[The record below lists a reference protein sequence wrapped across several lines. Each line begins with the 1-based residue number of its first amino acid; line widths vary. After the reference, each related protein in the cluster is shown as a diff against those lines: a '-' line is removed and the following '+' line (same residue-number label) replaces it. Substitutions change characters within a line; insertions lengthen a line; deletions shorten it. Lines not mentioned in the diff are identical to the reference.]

1 MLNLIQNRFKM
12 FNSMTQQNFILHLSA
27 VALLLFYSLPALSH
41 VTAYD
46 TNDSPTFGDRVTKL
60 DAKDRLLQL
69 NSIVDIEVTDEVQ
82 ERIQQYTYYYRSSA
96 EKILGRVGIYF
107 PIFEKEI
114 RRRGMPD
121 DLKYIAVVESLL
133 NPMATSKAGAAG
145 LWQFMRST
153 GKMVGLEVN
162 SEVDQR
168 RSIDLSTQAALD
180 YLQSLH
186 DRFGD
191 WSLAIAAYNCGPGNM
206 WKAIKKAGSKDY
218 WELRKYLP
226 KETQKYLPRII
237 AAMYLT
243 NYYQHHGLQ
252 PISLERAYYRS
263 VLVKVKGEINLNK
276 ISSELGLDTQILKDL
291 NPAYLKNRIPN
302 SKGQYSLRIP
312 SSVNEKYLEIYEPG
326 VYSLLI
332 EKREE
337 AKRIKRLE
345 IEKQKAAEEL
355 AYRKSMARDTI
366 NALEEIVTL
375 IFKSLHSEGEKKYC
389 IPSKMRSKAL
399 YVKV

>member
-1 MLNLIQNRFKM
+1 
-12 FNSMTQQNFILHLSA
+12 MTQQNFVLQISA
-27 VALLLFYSLPALSH
+27 VVLLLFYSLPALSH

-46 TNDSPTFGDRVTKL
+46 SKDGPAFGDRVTKL

-153 GKMVGLEVN
+153 GRMVGLEVN
-162 SEVDQR
+162 GEVDQR

-218 WELRKYLP
+218 WVLRKYLP

-252 PISLERAYYRS
+252 PISLERAYYQS
-263 VLVKVKGEINLNK
+263 VLVKVKGEINLIK
-276 ISSELGLDTQILKDL
+276 ISSVLEVETQILKDL

-312 SSVNEKYLEIYEPG
+312 SRVHEKYLEIYEPG
-326 VYSLLI
+326 TYSLII

-337 AKRIKRLE
+337 AKRIERLK
-345 IEKQKAAEEL
+345 IEKEKAAEDL

-375 IFKSLHSEGEKKYC
+375 IFKSLHSEEEKNYS
-389 IPSKMRSKAL
+389 IPNIMRSKAM

>member
-1 MLNLIQNRFKM
+1 
-12 FNSMTQQNFILHLSA
+12 MTQQNIILHICA
-27 VALLLFYSLPALSH
+27 VFILLLFSSPAMSH

-46 TNDSPTFGDRVTKL
+46 LNDGPAFGDRVTKL

-69 NSIVDIEVTDEVQ
+69 NSIVDIKVTDEVQ

-96 EKILGRVGIYF
+96 EKILGKVGVYF

-133 NPMATSKAGAAG
+133 NPKATSKAGAAG

-168 RSIDLSTQAALD
+168 RSINLSTQAALD

-206 WKAIKKAGSKDY
+206 WKAIKKSGSKDY
-218 WELRKYLP
+218 WKLRHHLP

-252 PISLERAYYRS
+252 PVSVEREYYQS
-263 VLVKVKGEINLNK
+263 VIVKVKGEIDLNK
-276 ISSELGLDTQILKDL
+276 ISTELNVDKEILQNL
-291 NPAYLKNRIPN
+291 NPEYLKSKIPN

-312 SSVNEKYLEIYEPG
+312 SKVQEKYLELYEPG

-332 EKREE
+332 EEREE
-337 AKRIKRLE
+337 AKRVAKLEEEKKRAE
-345 IEKQKAAEEL
+345 EEL
-355 AYRKSMARDTI
+355 AYMKSMKKDTI

-375 IFKSLHSEGEKKYC
+375 LFKSIHSQGQKNYS
-389 IPSKMRSKAL
+389 IPRIMRSKSQ